1 VRVSV
6 SEARGKLP
14 ELLARVGEGEEVTL
28 TRHGVPVAVLVRPDA
43 LRARRAEALFQK
55 AEELHTMMIEARGKP
70 LSPRGVLSAERA
82 EELIA
87 EIRRDRDA
95 R

>member
-1 VRVSV
+1 MRVAV

-14 ELLARVGEGEEVTL
+14 ELLDRVTEGEEVTL
-28 TRHGVPVAVLVRPDA
+28 TRHGKPVAVLVRPDA
-43 LRARRAEALFQK
+43 LRPRRAVAAFRK
-55 AEELHTMMIEARGKP
+55 AEELHGALIQAREEP
-70 LSPRGVLSAERA
+70 LREEGLLPTKWG

-87 EIRRDRDA
+87 EIRRDRDV